1 MYRYLKEHRRKVVYF
16 PLIVYWIVLLIATSI
31 PTDDFPRVL
40 MTVGDKIK
48 HFSAY
53 LILGGYLSLAFSL
66 QERVPKLQ
74 KHFILGG
81 ILVASVYGLLDEF
94 HQTFIPGRFFEWYD
108 WVADILG
115 AITGSSIIG
124 YILNKK
130 VFSKNS

>member
-1 MYRYLKEHRRKVVYF
+1 MYNYLKENRRKVVYF
-16 PLIVYWIVLLIATSI
+16 PLIVYWIILLIATSI

-66 QERVPKLQ
+66 QERFPKLQ
-74 KHFILGG
+74 EYFIIGG
-81 ILVASVYGLLDEF
+81 IVVASVYGLLDEF
-94 HQTFIPGRFFEWYD
+94 HQAFIPGRFFEWYD
-108 WVADILG
+108 WIADILG
-115 AITGSSIIG
+115 AVAGSSIIG

-130 VFSKNS
+130 VFQKK

>member
-1 MYRYLKEHRRKVVYF
+1 LYKYLKEHRRKVVYF

-81 ILVASVYGLLDEF
+81 ILVALFMDYWMNFIKHLYQVGFLNGMIGLLIYWEHF
-94 HQTFIPGRFFEWYD
+94 Q
-108 WVADILG
+108 VVQLSDI
-115 AITGSSIIG
+115 
-124 YILNKK
+124 
-130 VFSKNS
+130 F